1 MSDSKDAYHHHMNTP
16 VFNGVGSGYMPSTGV
31 CATQVSLTSICDEHS
46 EKILELKIKVVSLET
61 QVSELTQVVETLQEM
76 MTELIERSERPKA
89 KTKGGN
95 IALQEEVEKMLR
107 ARAEIEKFAD
117 EQREAKR
124 QSLLSEFQGMGI
136 TDPEKLISK

>member
-1 MSDSKDAYHHHMNTP
+1 MSDPKGAYHHHVNTP
-16 VFNGVGSGYMPSTGV
+16 AFSGAGSGWSMPTPGLL
-31 CATQVSLTSICDEHS
+31 ATQVFLTTVCDEYG
-46 EKILELKIKVVSLET
+46 EKIVELKTKVISLET
-61 QVSELTQVVETLQEM
+61 KVTELTQVVETLQEM

-107 ARAEIEKFAD
+107 ARAEMEKFAD

-124 QSLLSEFQGMGI
+124 QFTIKSVPRNGYN
-136 TDPEKLISK
+136 